1 MRINQPLGD
10 AAESPRARWVDFAA
24 VNQSA
29 CLRLPDLLNLWLPQG
44 KLVGTEY
51 IALNPTRRDRNLG
64 SFKINIQTGRWAD
77 FATGDKGGDVVSL
90 FAYLTGLS
98 QVAAA
103 RRLAELLEMPV
114 EFYRG

>member
-1 MRINQPLGD
+1 M
-10 AAESPRARWVDFAA
+10 PRPNERRRWVDFGA
-24 VNQSA
+24 VNQA
-29 CLRLPDLLNLWLPQG
+29 AYWRLPDLLNLWLPKG
-44 KLVGTEY
+44 KLVGNEY

-90 FAYLTGLS
+90 FAYLTDLS

-114 EFYRG
+114 EFYQG